1 MLNYRGV
8 VFALLLAAVS
18 AGYAQ
23 TAAAKLEFDVAS
35 IKQNKSDDPPSMNFP
50 IGPGAMYVPNGGHF
64 SARGLPLAAYIL
76 FAYKMTDHEVESM
89 MKQLPA
95 WAKDERYDIE
105 AKTENAN
112 ATKDEMRLMMQ
123 SLLADRLKL
132 AVHLSSEEV
141 SVYNLVLVKP
151 GKLGPKLRPHPADD
165 PTCSNGPPPKPEA
178 GAPPAP
184 RTLADGFPVIC
195 GGLAGF
201 PGSAPGR
208 LALGYRNVPL
218 KLIALQM
225 TGFGGLDRPVI
236 DQTGL
241 TGNYDFVVDFT
252 PERAPD
258 APPHPDME
266 DGPTFRQALADQAGL
281 KLVPQKGSVEI
292 FVIDHIERPSA
303 N

>member
-1 MLNYRGV
+1 MLNTRAWV
-8 VFALLLAAVS
+8 VVLMFAAASV
-18 AGYAQ
+18 GNAQ

-35 IKQNKSDDPPSMNFP
+35 IKQNKSDDRPYSNFP

-64 SARGLPLAAYIL
+64 SARGLPLSIYIM

-89 MKQLPA
+89 MKQLPG
-95 WAKDERYDIE
+95 WAKDDRYDIE

-123 SLLADRLKL
+123 SLLADRAKL
-132 AVHLSSEEV
+132 AVHVSSEEV
-141 SVYNLVLVKP
+141 SVYDLVLVKP
-151 GKLGPKLRPHPADD
+151 GKLGPKLRLHPADD
-165 PTCSNGPPPKPEA
+165 PSCSNAPPAPAA
-178 GAPPAP
+178 GAPPP
-184 RTLADGFPVIC
+184 QTLADGFPVIC

-208 LALGYRNVPL
+208 LALGYRNVSL

-241 TGNYDFVVDFT
+241 VGNYDFVIEFT

-258 APPHPDME
+258 AAPRPDVE
-266 DGPTFRQALADQAGL
+266 EGPTFRQALADQTGL

-292 FVIDHIERPSA
+292 IVIDHIERPSA